1 MFRTFAPQ
9 VKSAS
14 SNPESSQQVK
24 MHIHPN
30 AVFAGPGMTTETPPK
45 PHWMRLILMVMVLFS
60 GLCTIFAAVVTAAIA
75 WTEHAEARW
84 PQVTARVDQC
94 GLDET
99 PTGEREMY
107 YIRCRLFY
115 EVGAEQ
121 NTATVD
127 SVNVPSRAV
136 WQYPP
141 NQIGPLEDWIAEHP
155 PGNAHRRALRSR
167 PPHESCARSD
177 RHAARG
183 TANAEQCKTTES
195 LCGKFRDPV
204 NNRANHTATLRAAR
218 RIFLNAAEPVGCQA
232 SVAP

>member
-1 MFRTFAPQ
+1 
-9 VKSAS
+9 
-14 SNPESSQQVK
+14 
-24 MHIHPN
+24 
-30 AVFAGPGMTTETPPK
+30 MTTETPPK

-75 WTEHAEARW
+75 WTEHAEAQW

-107 YIRCRLFY
+107 YIRCRLIY

-141 NQIGPLEDWIAEHP
+141 NQIGPLEDWVAEHP
-155 PGNAHRRALRSR
+155 AGTPIVVHYDPDHHAKAVLVATDMPRGGPRTPSNVKLLEVCAGSFVILLTIARITRPRSLR
-167 PPHESCARSD
+167 
-177 RHAARG
+177 
-183 TANAEQCKTTES
+183 Q
-195 LCGKFRDPV
+195 
-204 NNRANHTATLRAAR
+204 NRA
-218 RIFLNAAEPVGCQA
+218 
-232 SVAP
+232 